1 MSALLSLVYRVFATV
16 LTLVTSF
23 LSSSLARFPHLHLA
37 SAAARASAGDSH
49 SGDRHPTAD
58 DHSTNND
65 DDGNIQNNTN
75 HQDNMSRDVVE
86 NGALSDKQVSTAA
99 RTDSQPQLPPQSH
112 PPRHKGQHQVDC
124 FSQLP
129 DKLLLLIFEMVH
141 HEARHDLCSVSLAN
155 KKLHALADKILYK
168 ALLFDSPEQH
178 LTFSESLDRRP
189 RRGSMIQDVV
199 LAYPTSELSHLIL
212 DAPLDRSHYDPDRID
227 GLSRSLSTMSYLRT
241 LDIAVPIKLLPGIGA
256 LFNGPFDLAEL
267 RECSL
272 YFQAPDDAYWDL
284 QETIHIFTHPEL
296 ERLTLKRARLDERG
310 FDSLERPH
318 STGLKVLSLVECDIN
333 DDALADIMEFPEGL
347 REFHM
352 CHTADPQPE
361 LEESSDEINEFVMAL
376 KPCAETLETIVI
388 DHPTLGGRKVLR
400 MRDFIAIKTLKMN
413 FDTQLFGKTGRKPRL
428 HSVGLPPE
436 LETLEFFGE
445 CGNDE
450 TVTELFATA
459 LENSSYMARNL
470 KTLIM
475 AEGPKGLPQQI
486 VDACKGKKFQLLTK
500 RLDEEDDD
508 DN

>member
-1 MSALLSLVYRVFATV
+1 MGSLLSLVYRIFARI
-16 LTLVTSF
+16 LTLVARV
-23 LSSSLARFPHLHLA
+23 LSSSLGAFPAHLHLA
-37 SAAARASAGDSH
+37 SAPGDSH
-49 SGDRHPTAD
+49 SGTRHPPAVAPD
-58 DHSTNND
+58 
-65 DDGNIQNNTN
+65 NTDSSSSIC
-75 HQDNMSRDVVE
+75 QTNMSRDVVE
-86 NGALSDKQVSTAA
+86 NGSAVEKPISTACA
-99 RTDSQPQLPPQSH
+99 NPRPISQSQHPRDNGEGSEDSSH
-112 PPRHKGQHQVDC
+112 QRQVDR

-141 HEARHDLCSVSLAN
+141 SEARHDLCSVSLAN
-155 KKLHALADKILYK
+155 NKLHALADKILYK
-168 ALLFDSPEQH
+168 ALLFDNPEQH

-241 LDIAVPIKLLPGIGA
+241 LDIAVPVKLLPGIGA

-272 YFQAPDDAYWDL
+272 YFQSPDNAYWDL

-318 STGLKVLSLVECDIN
+318 STGLKVLSFVECDIN
-333 DDALADIMEFPEGL
+333 DDALADIMEFPAGL

-400 MRDFIAIKTLKMN
+400 MRDFVAIKTLRMN

-436 LETLEFFGE
+436 LETLEFFSE

-470 KTLIM
+470 RALIM

-500 RLDEEDDD
+500 RLGDEDEDE
-508 DN
+508 N

>member
-1 MSALLSLVYRVFATV
+1 MSGLLSLAYSVFVSV
-16 LTLVTSF
+16 LTLVTSL
-23 LSSSLARFPHLHLA
+23 LSSSLAKFPVLA
-37 SAAARASAGDSH
+37 SAPTAGDSH
-49 SGDRHPTAD
+49 RGDRHPPVAAQ
-58 DHSTNND
+58 NND
-65 DDGNIQNNTN
+65 
-75 HQDNMSRDVVE
+75 HKHCSNMSRDVLE
-86 NGALSDKQVSTAA
+86 NAATSDKTVSTVC
-99 RTDSQPQLPPQSH
+99 TEPQPHSH
-112 PPRHKGQHQVDC
+112 PASDNIGNGDGADSYPCQRQVDR

-141 HEARHDLCSVSLAN
+141 GEARHDLCSVSLAN

-241 LDIAVPIKLLPGIGA
+241 LDIAVPVKLLPGIGA

-333 DDALADIMEFPEGL
+333 DDALADIMEFPAGL

-400 MRDFIAIKTLKMN
+400 MRDFVAIKTLRMN
-413 FDTQLFGKTGRKPRL
+413 FDTQMFGKTGRKPRL
-428 HSVGLPPE
+428 HSVGFPPE

-475 AEGPKGLPQQI
+475 AEGHKGLPQQI

-500 RLDEEDDD
+500 RLDDDD
-508 DN
+508 DADDN